1 MEHSITQNNRRKS
14 ERNEDKKKKNI
25 RNKVHEINMRQRI
38 TSLLFQGELV
48 NGILCI
54 LYSYSSFFSLFFSFR
69 CCKVH
74 SDDTMTAK
82 YSGCVCFFFI
92 FIAQAIW
99 IGWLGKFSFGFDRV
113 VWFFDLFFFAV
124 AEVFGWF
131 VRPRFDKIWLLLYA
145 SFFNLSS
152 ILRWPTDL
160 SVSEY
165 LTFWW
170 IFDVC
175 VCLLLYT
182 EAMEDSPAIPAQ
194 S

>member
-1 MEHSITQNNRRKS
+1 
-14 ERNEDKKKKNI
+14 
-25 RNKVHEINMRQRI
+25 MRQRI

-82 YSGCVCFFFI
+82 YSGCVCFFF

-113 VWFFDLFFFAV
+113 VWFFVFFFAV

-131 VRPRFDKIWLLLYA
+131 VRPRFNWTKYDYIIICF
-145 SFFNLSS
+145 FFNLSS

-170 IFDVC
+170 IFAVCVC
-175 VCLLLYT
+175 VCLLLYA
-182 EAMEDSPAIPAQ
+182 EAMENSPAIPAQ